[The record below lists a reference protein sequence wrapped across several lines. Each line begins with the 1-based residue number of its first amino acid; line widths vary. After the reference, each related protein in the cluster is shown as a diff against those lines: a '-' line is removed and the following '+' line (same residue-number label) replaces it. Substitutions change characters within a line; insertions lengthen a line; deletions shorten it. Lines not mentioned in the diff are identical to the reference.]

1 MLNQIFENNGVNGTR
16 TREVPL
22 PGRCSLTQQR
32 GSGRRLATA
41 RMKWNKEVKKTDTMI
56 FTKVSFLIRREHLL
70 WDTER
75 IFREWTER
83 GMSESTEQRVCD
95 QARAIRKN
103 GW

>member
-41 RMKWNKEVKKTDTMI
+41 RMKWNKEVKKTEND
-56 FTKVSFLIRREHLL
+56 FYKSKLF
-70 WDTER
+70 
-75 IFREWTER
+75 
-83 GMSESTEQRVCD
+83 D
-95 QARAIRKN
+95 QEGTPIMGYRKN
-103 GW
+103 IQRMDGKRNV

>member
-1 MLNQIFENNGVNGTR
+1 
-16 TREVPL
+16 
-22 PGRCSLTQQR
+22 
-32 GSGRRLATA
+32 
-41 RMKWNKEVKKTDTMI
+41 MI